1 MSRAGAR
8 GFTLLEVMVALAI
21 LAVGLMGVSDLVG
34 GAMRNH
40 ARAKQLDV
48 ATLLARGKMADLED
62 HYDEEGFRDFDETDE
77 GKFEEEGHPEI
88 SWKVLVKKPDVE
100 LGGENACAALLG
112 DTGLSALLPS
122 TASSGGKSSG
132 GSPASGSKTSQSP
145 VALQLETLVK
155 AQCATFGETLKKSL
169 RELRLT
175 VSWKNGRTD
184 ESFEVVTHLVVLQP
198 RKGQP

>member
-1 MSRAGAR
+1 MTRAAR

-21 LAVGLMGVSDLVG
+21 LSLGLLGISDLVG

-48 ATLLARGKMADLED
+48 ATLLARGKLADLED
-62 HYDEEGFRDFDETDE
+62 HYEEEGFRDFDETDE
-77 GKFEEEGHPEI
+77 GTFDEEGHPEVV
-88 SWKVLVKKPDVE
+88 WKVLVRKPDVE

-122 TASSGGKSSG
+122 TGPSPGTSGGG
-132 GSPASGSKTSQSP
+132 GTTTQSP
-145 VALQLETLVK
+145 LALQIEAMVRT
-155 AQCATFGETLKKSL
+155 QCAAFGETIKKSL

-175 VSWKNGRTD
+175 VSWKDGRAD
-184 ESFEVVTHLVVLQP
+184 EAFEVVTHLVVLQP